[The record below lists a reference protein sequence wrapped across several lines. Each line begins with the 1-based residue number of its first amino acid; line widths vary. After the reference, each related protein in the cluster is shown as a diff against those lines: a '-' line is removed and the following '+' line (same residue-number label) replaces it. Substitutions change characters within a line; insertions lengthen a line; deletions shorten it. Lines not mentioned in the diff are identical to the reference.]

1 MAISGFCLIKSAR
14 DIQEWGKEW
23 TKFIVP
29 STGSIIQVG
38 ASVNEQGLP
47 PATDSS
53 PMNLWSGKCFERLSI
68 NSFSTAWSVSVTKS
82 ISQLFVSTNLL
93 LLNVALFIS

>member
-1 MAISGFCLIKSAR
+1 MPISGFWLMKSAS

-29 STGSIIQVG
+29 STGSIIHVG
-38 ASVNEQGLP
+38 ALVNKHGLP
-47 PATDSS
+47 PETDSS

-93 LLNVALFIS
+93 LLKVAPFMS